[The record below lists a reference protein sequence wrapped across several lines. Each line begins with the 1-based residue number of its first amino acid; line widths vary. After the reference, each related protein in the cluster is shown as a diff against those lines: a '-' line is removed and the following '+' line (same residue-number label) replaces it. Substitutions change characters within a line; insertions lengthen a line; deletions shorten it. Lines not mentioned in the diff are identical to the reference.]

1 MKRFISI
8 MLTLLCLI
16 FALSGCRDH
25 ASDPSSE
32 TTEHKTNG
40 VLRIATS
47 PDFAPMVFVDPTQ
60 RGQDQFVGFDIE
72 LAKFIAEELNM
83 ELEIMPMDF
92 NACQL
97 AVYAGTVD
105 MSISGFVWSESRE
118 AQYNLSD
125 TYLAGNSTD
134 KQVLLTLAKHAERY
148 TTADDFEGAIVG
160 AQNTSLQQLLVS
172 EQLPKAELDLF
183 TNLDVA
189 IKMLQAGDFDCVA
202 VSGGSADAVLAAY
215 PELAKTNFCFD
226 LDDRYMGNAILLQ
239 KGNDKLTQQVNEILK
254 KASQYYDEWYLQA
267 KSTAGIQ
274 VSYDEHGNVVG
285 NAG

>member
-1 MKRFISI
+1 MKKFIAF
-8 MLTLLCLI
+8 MLTVLLLG
-16 FALSGCRDH
+16 ALVSGCVKQPGT
-25 ASDPSSE
+25 SSTEPSGK
-32 TTEHKTNG
+32 TTNG
-40 VLRIATS
+40 VLRISTS
-47 PDFAPMVFVDPTQ
+47 PDFAPMVFVDPTR
-60 RGQDQFVGFDIE
+60 RGQDQFVGFDME
-72 LAKFIAEELNM
+72 LAKFIAAELNM

-105 MSISGFVWSESRE
+105 MSISGYVWSESRE

-134 KQVLLTLAKHAERY
+134 QQVLLTLAKHAERY
-148 TTADDFEGAIVG
+148 TTADDFEGAVVG
-160 AQNTSLQQLLVS
+160 AQNTSLQQLLVA

-202 VSGGSADAVLAAY
+202 VSGGSADALLAAY
-215 PELAKTNFCFD
+215 PELARTNFCFE
-226 LDDRYMGNAILLQ
+226 LDERYMGNVILLQ
-239 KGNDKLTQQVNEILK
+239 KGNEELTVQVNEILK